1 MDIHVLTADSAGG
14 GKYWI
19 LAYNGK
25 KTLTLFGGINK
36 APQSSVGNAPHKAR
50 AKLRGKLLP
59 TKGYMEVIHS
69 VFSDGSPNDGSN
81 YHALVGALS
90 CVGEEVIVEAVVDS
104 LSKHFSEFSRV
115 VTVFSSHDPRKQR
128 KQQPAVDTDKQRETY
143 GESWGAW

>member
-1 MDIHVLTADSAGG
+1 MDIHVLTADSGGG

-36 APQSSVGNAPHKAR
+36 KPQSSVDAAPHKAR

-59 TKGYMEVIHS
+59 AKGYMEVIHS

-81 YHALVGALS
+81 YHTLRDALS
-90 CVGEEVIVEAVVDS
+90 CVGEEVIADAVTDS
-104 LSKHFSEFSRV
+104 LAKHFGEFSRV
-115 VTVFSSHDPRKQR
+115 VTVFGSHDPRKQPKR
-128 KQQPAVDTDKQRETY
+128 PPIIDTEKQRETY